1 MGLLCLVCTRIG
13 TVPDRMCPKGSP
25 DMSGPRWVRTLLLL
39 APLLLCSV
47 DLQRDPEEDTKA
59 IVQASYLYNIA
70 KLVEWKDPGMR
81 QGNFIIGVVG
91 GANLY
96 QELIRKYA
104 TRTIGKQPIE
114 VRKLPRSMEVDA
126 CHILFVGRG
135 ELDLM
140 AGIYGRVKDR
150 STLIVTEYPD
160 ALEDGAVV
168 NFVKVDQV
176 IRYELSLSNAH
187 QHRLEVGS
195 TLKQLAHRVVE

>member
-1 MGLLCLVCTRIG
+1 M
-13 TVPDRMCPKGSP
+13 
-25 DMSGPRWVRTLLLL
+25 RTWLLLV
-39 APLLLCSV
+39 PLLFCSM
-47 DLQRDPEEDTKA
+47 DMQRDPEEDTSA

-70 KLVEWKDPGMR
+70 KLVEWKDPALR
-81 QGNFIIGVVG
+81 QGNFVIGVVG

-96 QELIRKYA
+96 QELIKKYA

-114 VRKLPRSMEVDA
+114 VRKLPRSTEVDA
-126 CHILFVGRG
+126 CHILFVGRD

-140 AGIYGRVKDR
+140 GGIYERMRDR

-160 ALEDGAVV
+160 ALEDGSVV

-176 IRYELSLSNAH
+176 IRYEMSLSNA
-187 QHRLEVGS
+187 QRHRLEVGS